1 MDKKLPINPL
11 DTGLR
16 NRCERRKRLAGL
28 VRRVLRKRR
37 TLVVVLWMA
46 KVIWF
51 IARLISGNH

>member
-37 TLVVVLWMA
+37 TLFVVFWVMKIIFW
-46 KVIWF
+46 
-51 IARLISGNH
+51 